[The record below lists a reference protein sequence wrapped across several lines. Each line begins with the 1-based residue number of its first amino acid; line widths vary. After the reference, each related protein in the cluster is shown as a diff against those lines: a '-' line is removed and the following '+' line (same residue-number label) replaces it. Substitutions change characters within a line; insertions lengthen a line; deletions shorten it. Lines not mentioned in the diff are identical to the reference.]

1 VFGDILAFD
10 IGKSLKVAM
19 IPIVILIAIGIF
31 SSIIGAIPVLNMLL
45 CLVGIPLAIVGWVVT
60 AWSGYKAVKEAQMDL
75 VGGAIT
81 GGLTALIAGV
91 VNGVVSFVLNML
103 GMGVGVATGGDVGG
117 AAIGAGFSA
126 VFIVVGV
133 VVGTI
138 IGLVLGAIGAFVAG
152 MKK

>member
-1 VFGDILAFD
+1 MAFD

-31 SSIIGAIPVLNMLL
+31 STIIGMIPVLNMLL
-45 CLVGIPLAIVGWVVT
+45 CIVGLPLAIIGWVVI

-81 GGLTALIAGV
+81 GGLAALISGV
-91 VNGVVSFVLNML
+91 VNGLISFVLNIL
-103 GMGVGVATGGDVGG
+103 GVGVGVATGGDVGG
-117 AAIGAGFSA
+117 AAFSAGIGAVALVIG
-126 VFIVVGV
+126 I

-138 IGLVLGAIGAFVAG
+138 IGLILGAIGAFVAG